1 MELKGTVSLVSGA
14 SLGIGRAIAFSLA
27 DAGSDIIVNY
37 VKNQEAAQKVVEQIQ
52 AKGRRAIAL
61 QADVS
66 KCEQTDAMIEKAQEE
81 LGTIQ
86 ILVNNAGITRDRS
99 FMKLSREN
107 WHEVLMVNLDGA
119 FNLVGKLLPNMV
131 ESKWGRVINISSIVA
146 QMGNF
151 GQSNYAVAKGG
162 LIAFTKSLS
171 REVARKG
178 VTINAVAPGFIKT
191 DMTAAVPEES
201 LDMVKKMTPM
211 NRLGSPEEVAV
222 AVSFLASKG
231 ASFITGQVINVNG
244 GMYM

>member
-1 MELKGTVSLVSGA
+1 MELDGKVSLVSGA
-14 SLGIGRAIAFSLA
+14 SRGIGRAIALSLA
-27 DAGSDIIVNY
+27 DAGSDVIVNY
-37 VKNQEAAQKVVEQIQ
+37 VKNVDAAQAVVEQIQ
-52 AKGRRAIAL
+52 AMGRRAIAMK
-61 QADVS
+61 ADVS
-66 KCEQTDAMIEKAQEE
+66 KSEQTDAMIDQAQEE

-119 FNLVGKLLPNMV
+119 FNLVGKLLPDMV
-131 ESKWGRVINISSIVA
+131 ESKWGRVVNISSIVA

-178 VTINAVAPGFIKT
+178 VTINAVAPGFIET
-191 DMTAAVPEES
+191 DMTAAVSKDALDTVRS
-201 LDMVKKMTPM
+201 LTPM
-211 NRLGSPEEVAV
+211 NRLGTPDEVAV
-222 AVSFLASKG
+222 AVRFLASKG